1 MLLEA
6 IDFEMNTH
14 DKTGYHL
21 FFCGYRL
28 INCCKEITINSVK
41 YKFLYKSLKLK
52 LW

>member
-6 IDFEMNTH
+6 IDFELNTH
-14 DKTGYHL
+14 EENGDRMI
-21 FFCGYRL
+21 FCGYR
-28 INCCKEITINSVK
+28 IIIYCKEITINAVK